1 MSNQS
6 VAREVLQRL
15 LSPDERIAMNLFELI
30 LESENLCLHTD
41 RKSCI
46 LLQSNP
52 QTPLWAWFAPSMDVE
67 SVESAAQFLSER
79 IRLNP
84 SLHVNADPDRCAPVF
99 QRTKALCGLQPA
111 VVMPMNAYV
120 CRKVRRP
127 ALRGQLSFPTEADVP
142 VVASLLKQLVE
153 DGEHS
158 QIPDEAALNF
168 AKSAV
173 GSNSLF
179 LWKDEAVCAMAM
191 IAHRTA
197 ETARINTVV
206 TDRAR
211 RGHGYAGML
220 VSSLCGRLLSEG
232 AAPML
237 YADARNPS
245 SNRAY
250 QKIGFEP
257 VGPITEYRWTAEF

>member
-1 MSNQS
+1 MSDNFI
-6 VAREVLQRL
+6 AREAIRRL

-52 QTPLWAWFAPSMDVE
+52 QTPLWAWFAPSMDVG
-67 SVESAAQFLSER
+67 SVESAAHFLSER

-120 CRKVRRP
+120 CREVRRP
-127 ALRGQLSFPTEADVP
+127 ALRGRLSSPTEADVP
-142 VVASLLKQLVE
+142 AVASLLKQLVE

-158 QIPDEAALNF
+158 QIPDEAALSF

-179 LWKDEAVCAMAM
+179 LW
-191 IAHRTA
+191 
-197 ETARINTVV
+197 
-206 TDRAR
+206 
-211 RGHGYAGML
+211 
-220 VSSLCGRLLSEG
+220 
-232 AAPML
+232 
-237 YADARNPS
+237 
-245 SNRAY
+245 
-250 QKIGFEP
+250 
-257 VGPITEYRWTAEF
+257 